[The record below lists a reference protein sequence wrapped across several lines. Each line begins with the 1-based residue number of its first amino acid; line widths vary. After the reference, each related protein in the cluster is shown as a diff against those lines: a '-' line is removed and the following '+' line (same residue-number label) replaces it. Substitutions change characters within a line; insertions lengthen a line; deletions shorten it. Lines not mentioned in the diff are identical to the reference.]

1 MNNNFDQLEESVIM
15 PENIDELEK
24 LQLDISQGVE
34 DETEEFQPFDPEKI
48 SIDTKPI
55 TMDTCL
61 RRLEQQTIILNPD
74 FQRNEV
80 WTMEKKCRLIE
91 SLMLKIPLPMF
102 YVSADEKGVFFVVD
116 GLQRLSTIRSFVLG
130 DKFLERKDSRFKG
143 EGFKLEN
150 LEFWGKQY
158 NGCNFNDLPVNIQNR
173 ILETGFT
180 FTIINPGTPEEVKRN
195 IFKRINT
202 GGEPLTPQEIRH
214 ALYIGQSTTLLL
226 RLSNTK
232 EFFNAT
238 DHSVKSN
245 RMMDRELILR
255 ALAFN
260 VRSYMNYPKNNDMDS
275 FLSDTMRI
283 INVMPTLNGKDGAK
297 VFKEGLTKEQVLVN
311 EIEVL
316 EERFLKAMKRAT
328 IFFGEHA
335 FRKSYPGKRRTPINK
350 GLFEVWGNLLGRLSN
365 AEFAMLLKNRNA
377 FMRDYVELLESET
390 FIWYISRDSLKF
402 QSVKERYEKLRALL
416 NKFTK

>member
-1 MNNNFDQLEESVIM
+1 MPQNEEDIEKIQLELLS
-15 PENIDELEK
+15 P
-24 LQLDISQGVE
+24 GVE
-34 DETEEFQPFDPEKI
+34 EENEEFQPFDPEKI

-61 RRLEQQTIILNPD
+61 RRLEQGTIILNPD

-102 YVSADEKGVFFVVD
+102 YVSSDERGVFYVVD

-130 DKFLERKDSRFKG
+130 DKYLQTKETRYKG
-143 EGFKLEN
+143 EGFELEN

-158 NGCNFNDLPVNIQNR
+158 NDSNFNGLPINIQNR

-202 GGEPLTPQEIRH
+202 GGEPLTSQEIRH
-214 ALYIGQSTTLLL
+214 ALYIGQSTKLLL
-226 RLSNTK
+226 RLSK
-232 EFFNAT
+232 SVEFIKAT
-238 DHSVKSN
+238 CNSVKSN

-255 ALAFN
+255 VLAFN
-260 VRSYMNYPKNNDMDS
+260 IRSYMSYPKNNDMDS

-283 INVMPTLNGKDGAK
+283 VNIMPSLNGIEGAK
-297 VFKEGLTKEQVLVN
+297 VFRDGLTKDQVVIN
-311 EIEVL
+311 EIGVL
-316 EERFLKAMKRAT
+316 EERFLKAMERASD
-328 IFFGEHA
+328 FFGEHA
-335 FRKSYPGKRRTPINK
+335 FRKSYSGKKRTPINK
-350 GLFEVWGNLLGRLSN
+350 GLFEVWGNLFGRLSDQ
-365 AEFAMLLKNRNA
+365 EFKSLFKCRED
-377 FMRDYVELLESET
+377 FMKEYIELLESET
-390 FIWYISRDSLKF
+390 FTYYISRDSLKF
-402 QSVKERYEKLRALL
+402 QSVKERYEKLSTLL
-416 NKFTK
+416 NK

>member
-1 MNNNFDQLEESVIM
+1 MHQNINELEIQQLE
-15 PENIDELEK
+15 L
-24 LQLDISQGVE
+24 LAQGVE
-34 DETEEFQPFDPEKI
+34 DENEEFQPFDPEKI

-61 RRLEQQTIILNPD
+61 RRLEQGTIILNPD

-102 YVSADEKGVFFVVD
+102 YVSADEKGYFYVVD

-130 DKFLERKDSRFKG
+130 DKFLSTKEQRFKG
-143 EGFKLEN
+143 DGFKLNE
-150 LEFWGKQY
+150 LEFWGNQY
-158 NGCNFNDLPVNIQNR
+158 NDQNFNELPVNIQNR

-214 ALYIGQSTTLLL
+214 ALYIGESTKLLL
-226 RLSNTK
+226 RLSQTK
-232 EFFNAT
+232 EFLEAT
-238 DHSVKSN
+238 SGSVKSN

-255 ALAFN
+255 CLAFN
-260 VRSYMNYPKNNDMDS
+260 VRSFINYPNNNDMDS

-283 INVMPTLNGKDGAK
+283 INIMPSLNGKEGEK
-297 VFKEGLTKEQVLVN
+297 VFKEKVLKEHVLITKVN
-311 EIEVL
+311 VL
-316 EERFLKAMKRAT
+316 EERFFNAMKRGKE
-328 IFFGEHA
+328 IFGEHA
-335 FRKSYPGKRRTPINK
+335 FRKSYPSKRRTPINK
-350 GLFEVWGNLLGRLSN
+350 ALFEAWGTLLGKLTDN
-365 AEFAMLLKNRNA
+365 EFENLKNNKTK
-377 FMRDYVELLESET
+377 FIEKHSVLLEDFNFS
-390 FIWYISRDSLKF
+390 YAISRDSLKF
-402 QSVKERYEKLRALL
+402 ISVKDRYEKFSTLL
-416 NKFTK
+416 NEFIK

>member
-1 MNNNFDQLEESVIM
+1 MAEE
-15 PENIDELEK
+15 IDK
-24 LQLDISQGVE
+24 LKNQDIEPSAQGVE

-48 SIDTKPI
+48 SIDTKPVMME
-55 TMDTCL
+55 TLL

-80 WTMEKKCRLIE
+80 WTDDKKCRLIE

-102 YVSADEKGVFFVVD
+102 YVSADEKGHFYVVD

-130 DKFLERKDSRFKG
+130 DKYLATKEERFKG
-143 EGFKLEN
+143 EGFQLHE
-150 LEFWGKQY
+150 LEFWKQY
-158 NGCNFNDLPVNIQNR
+158 DKLNFNGLPVNIKNR

-214 ALYIGQSTTLLL
+214 ALYIGESTKLLL
-226 RLSNTK
+226 RLSQQ
-232 EFFNAT
+232 EDFLEAT
-238 DHSVKSN
+238 GYSVKSN

-255 ALAFN
+255 CLAFN
-260 VRSYMNYPKNNDMDS
+260 VRSHLNYPKNNDMDS

-283 INVMPTLNGKDGAK
+283 INIMPSLNGKEGAK
-297 VFKEGLTKEQVLVN
+297 VFKDEVKREHVLVKD
-311 EIEVL
+311 ISVL
-316 EERFLKAMKRAT
+316 EERFVTAMVRAQE
-328 IFFGEHA
+328 IFGEHA

-350 GLFEVWGNLLGRLSN
+350 GLFEVWANLLGQLTEK
-365 AEFAMLLKNRNA
+365 EFDKLMENKADFIEKHSQLLDEEA
-377 FMRDYVELLESET
+377 FIYV
-390 FIWYISRDSLKF
+390 ISRDSLKF
-402 QSVKERYEKLRALL
+402 LSVKDRYEKLLALL
-416 NKFTK
+416 KEFTQ

>member
-1 MNNNFDQLEESVIM
+1 MSQNT
-15 PENIDELEK
+15 DELEK
-24 LQLDISQGVE
+24 QQLELLAQGVE
-34 DETEEFQPFDPEKI
+34 DENEEFQPFDPEKI

-61 RRLEQQTIILNPD
+61 RRLEQGTIILNPD

-102 YVSADEKGVFFVVD
+102 YVSADEKGYFYVVD

-130 DKFLERKDSRFKG
+130 DKFLATKDQLFKG
-143 EGFKLEN
+143 EGFKLTE

-158 NGCNFNDLPVNIQNR
+158 NDLNFNELPVNIQNR

-202 GGEPLTPQEIRH
+202 GGEPLTSQEIRH
-214 ALYIGQSTTLLL
+214 ALYIGESTKLLL
-226 RLSNTK
+226 RLSQTK
-232 EFFNAT
+232 EFLEAT
-238 DHSVKSN
+238 GSSVKSN

-255 ALAFN
+255 CLAFN
-260 VRSYMNYPKNNDMDS
+260 VRSYINYPNNNDMDS

-283 INVMPTLNGKDGAK
+283 INIMPSLNGKEGEK
-297 VFKEGLTKEQVLVN
+297 VFKDKVLREHVLIN
-311 EIEVL
+311 SVDVL
-316 EERFLKAMKRAT
+316 ETRIINAMNRGKE
-328 IFFGEHA
+328 IFGEHA

-350 GLFEVWGNLLGRLSN
+350 ALFEAWGTLLGKMTDKEFEKLKN
-365 AEFAMLLKNRNA
+365 NKAEFIKQHSI
-377 FMRDYVELLESET
+377 LLEDINFT
-390 FIWYISRDSLKF
+390 YAISRDSLKF
-402 QSVKERYEKLRALL
+402 LSVKDRYEK
-416 NKFTK
+416 FTKILNEYIK